1 MRPENDFVLVYGWK
15 LPRFLYGNRNYL
27 FLCVRNENDLFLVWG
42 SIEFVF
48 VWVVEIDLV
57 VVCGPKMTW
66 SCVGIE
72 IDLVFG
78 VSGRN

>member
-1 MRPENDFVLVYGWK
+1 MYGCK
-15 LPRFLYGNRNYL
+15 LPRFLYEDRNYL
-27 FLCVRNENDLFLVWG
+27 LFCVRNENDLFLVWG
-42 SIEFVF
+42 SIEFGF

-57 VVCGPKMTW
+57 LVCGPKMTW